1 MVEVYGV
8 DTRKSPIEDWNG
20 SYTGYYCRKYID
32 PNNDAQYVSQS
43 VTWRFIRY
51 AEVLLNY
58 AEACIELGEEA
69 EARKYINMVRKRAGL
84 PGLTESGNELRE
96 RYRNERR
103 IELAF
108 EEHRFYDVRRWL
120 IGPKAYVNALAASV
134 IYKLNPDKTTAKI
147 PTVKHTV
154 YESYA
159 WNDKA
164 YFLPVL
170 RDEMNKNNKLIQNPG
185 Y

>member
-1 MVEVYGV
+1 V

-51 AEVLLNY
+51 SEVLMNY
-58 AEACIELGEEA
+58 AEACIELGEDG
-69 EARKYINMVRKRAGL
+69 EARKYINMVRKRAGM
-84 PGLTESGNELRE
+84 PDMTESGTALRE

-108 EEHRFYDVRRWL
+108 EDQRFYDVRRWM
-120 IGPKAYVNALAASV
+120 IGPKAYTGAMAASIV
-134 IYKLNPDKTTAKI
+134 YKLNADKTTATI
-147 PTVKHTV
+147 PTISHKL
-154 YESYA
+154 YESYS

-164 YFLPVL
+164 YFLPIL
-170 RDEMNKNNKLIQNPG
+170 RSEMNKNDKLIQNPG